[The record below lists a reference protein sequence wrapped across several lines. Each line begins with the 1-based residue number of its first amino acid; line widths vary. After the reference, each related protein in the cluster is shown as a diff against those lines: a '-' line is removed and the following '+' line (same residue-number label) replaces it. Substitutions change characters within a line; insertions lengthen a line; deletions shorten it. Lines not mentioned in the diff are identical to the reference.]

1 MISKQMFRIKE
12 KCNMA
17 DTYWDDSWG
26 ERLPF
31 LEDAP
36 KEEVKKEK
44 KGLSAEVI
52 EQYLDSI
59 HMAISDEE

>member
-1 MISKQMFRIKE
+1 
-12 KCNMA
+12 MA

-31 LEDAP
+31 LEAAP
-36 KEEVKKEK
+36 EEEKKEK

-59 HMAISDEE
+59 HMILSDEE

>member
-1 MISKQMFRIKE
+1 
-12 KCNMA
+12 MA

-36 KEEVKKEK
+36 DEKKQEK
-44 KGLSAEVI
+44 KGLPAEVI

>member
-1 MISKQMFRIKE
+1 MDE
-12 KCNMA
+12 EYTMA

-36 KEEVKKEK
+36 EEKEKKEK

-59 HMAISDEE
+59 HMTLSDEE

>member
-1 MISKQMFRIKE
+1 
-12 KCNMA
+12 MA

-36 KEEVKKEK
+36 EEKEKKEK

-59 HMAISDEE
+59 HMTISDEE

>member
-1 MISKQMFRIKE
+1 
-12 KCNMA
+12 MA

-36 KEEVKKEK
+36 EEKEK

-59 HMAISDEE
+59 HIAISDEE

>member
-1 MISKQMFRIKE
+1 MDEKE
-12 KCNMA
+12 RRNMA

-36 KEEVKKEK
+36 EEKEK

-59 HMAISDEE
+59 HIAISDEE